1 MLDLESPCPMPSP
14 LLFLFDYFSPY
25 SYLASTQ
32 IRALAT
38 RHGRQV
44 DAVPVVFGA
53 LLTAHGTRGPAEVA
67 AKRDY
72 LFKDVIRLGRALSVP
87 IQPPA
92 THPFNPLVALRA
104 TVAVEDVSTRWTLVD
119 ALFRAVWVEGR
130 RVDAP
135 AFVEQV
141 ANMAGLDGAAL
152 VAAAAGPEAK
162 QRLRQDTD
170 EALAAGVFGVPTVR
184 VDGELFWGVDSL
196 PHLDAFLAGEG
207 AIDAE
212 LLARWRAVSPSVTR
226 K

>member
-1 MLDLESPCPMPSP
+1 MASP
-14 LLFLFDYFSPY
+14 LLFLFDYVSPY
-25 SYLASTQ
+25 SYLGSTQ
-32 IRALAT
+32 VRALAA
-38 RHGRQV
+38 RHGRQIE
-44 DAVPVVFGA
+44 AVPVVFGA
-53 LLTAHGTRGPAEVA
+53 LLSAHGTRGPAEVA

-72 LFKDVIRLGRALSVP
+72 LFKDVIRLGCALSVP

-92 THPFNPLVALRA
+92 THPFNPLLALRT
-104 TVAVEDVSTRWTLVD
+104 TVVIEDASARWTLVD
-119 ALFRAVWVEGR
+119 ALFRATWVEGR

-141 ANMAGLDGAAL
+141 ADMVGFDGAAL

-162 QRLRQDTD
+162 QRLRANTD

-196 PHLDAFLAGEG
+196 PHLDAFLGDEG

-212 LLARWRAVSPSVTR
+212 LVARWRAVLPSVTR

>member
-1 MLDLESPCPMPSP
+1 MPSP
-14 LLFLFDYFSPY
+14 LLFLFDYVSPY

-32 IRALAT
+32 VRALAA

-44 DAVPVVFGA
+44 EPVPVVFGA
-53 LLTAHGTRGPAEVA
+53 LLTAHGTRGPAEVT

-104 TVAVEDVSTRWTLVD
+104 TVVQ
-119 ALFRAVWVEGR
+119 
-130 RVDAP
+130 
-135 AFVEQV
+135 QV
-141 ANMAGLDGAAL
+141 AGEAALDGAAL
-152 VAAAAGPEAK
+152 VTASAAPDAK
-162 QRLRQDTD
+162 QRLRANTD
-170 EALAAGVFGVPTVR
+170 EALAAGVFGVPTVC
-184 VDGELFWGVDSL
+184 VDAELFWGVDSL

-207 AIDAE
+207 AIDAD

-226 K
+226 KAGA